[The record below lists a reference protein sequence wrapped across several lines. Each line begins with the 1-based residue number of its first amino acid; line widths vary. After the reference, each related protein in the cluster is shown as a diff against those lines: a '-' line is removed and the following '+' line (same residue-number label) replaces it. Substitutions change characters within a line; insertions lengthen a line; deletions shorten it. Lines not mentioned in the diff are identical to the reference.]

1 MNERL
6 AIRERLQNLLRQ
18 TGDRNGFA
26 DSDSLVMSGRLDS
39 VDTLDLVLFLE
50 EKYGVD
56 FAERGFDKNDLDS
69 LDSIMAL
76 IGAGSGGAL
85 STTIR

>member
-1 MNERL
+1 MNDRL
-6 AIRERLQNLLRQ
+6 AIREYLQNLLRQ

-39 VDTLDLVLFLE
+39 VDTLDLVVFLE
-50 EKYGVD
+50 EKYGID

-69 LDSIMAL
+69 LDSVMAL
-76 IGAGSGGAL
+76 IGAGASASL
-85 STTIR
+85 

>member
-1 MNERL
+1 MNDRL
-6 AIRERLQNLLRQ
+6 AIREYLQNLLRQ

-39 VDTLDLVLFLE
+39 VDTLDLVVFLE
-50 EKYGVD
+50 EKYGID

-69 LDSIMAL
+69 LDSIMSMIA
-76 IGAGSGGAL
+76 AGSGAL
-85 STTIR
+85 Q

>member
-1 MNERL
+1 MNMNDRL
-6 AIRERLQNLLRQ
+6 AIREYLQNLLRQ

-26 DSDSLVMSGRLDS
+26 DSDSLLMSGRLDS

-50 EKYGVD
+50 EKYGID

-76 IGAGSGGAL
+76 IGAGSGAAL
-85 STTIR
+85 

>member
-1 MNERL
+1 
-6 AIRERLQNLLRQ
+6 LQGLLRQ
-18 TGDRNGFA
+18 TGDRDGFA

-50 EKYGVD
+50 KNYGID
-56 FAERGFDKNDLDS
+56 FAERGFDKGDLDS

-76 IGAGSGGAL
+76 IGNGSRA
-85 STTIR
+85 SI

>member
-1 MNERL
+1 MDMNDRL
-6 AIRERLQNLLRQ
+6 AVREYLQNLLRQ
-18 TGDRNGFA
+18 TGDRHGFA

-50 EKYGVD
+50 KKFGID

-76 IGAGSGGAL
+76 IAAQAGS
-85 STTIR
+85 SK

>member
-1 MNERL
+1 MEWKMNDRL
-6 AIRERLQNLLRQ
+6 AIREYLQNLLRQ

-39 VDTLDLVLFLE
+39 VDTLDLVVFLE
-50 EKYGVD
+50 EKYGID

-69 LDSIMAL
+69 LDSVMAL
-76 IGAGSGGAL
+76 IGAGAGASL
-85 STTIR
+85 

>member
-1 MNERL
+1 MNDRL
-6 AIRERLQNLLRQ
+6 AIREYLQNLLRQ

-39 VDTLDLVLFLE
+39 VDTLDLVLLLE
-50 EKYGVD
+50 DKYGID

-69 LDSIMAL
+69 LDNIMAL
-76 IGAGSGGAL
+76 IGSASGASL
-85 STTIR
+85 

>member
-1 MNERL
+1 MNDRL
-6 AIRERLQNLLRQ
+6 AIREYLQNLLRQ

-39 VDTLDLVLFLE
+39 VDTLDLVVFLE
-50 EKYGVD
+50 EKYGID

-69 LDSIMAL
+69 LDSVMAL
-76 IGAGSGGAL
+76 IGAGAGASL
-85 STTIR
+85 

>member
-1 MNERL
+1 MNHRL
-6 AIRERLQNLLRQ
+6 AIREYLQNLLRQ

-39 VDTLDLVLFLE
+39 VDTLNLVVLLE
-50 EKYGVD
+50 EKYGID

-76 IGAGSGGAL
+76 IGAGAVASL
-85 STTIR
+85 